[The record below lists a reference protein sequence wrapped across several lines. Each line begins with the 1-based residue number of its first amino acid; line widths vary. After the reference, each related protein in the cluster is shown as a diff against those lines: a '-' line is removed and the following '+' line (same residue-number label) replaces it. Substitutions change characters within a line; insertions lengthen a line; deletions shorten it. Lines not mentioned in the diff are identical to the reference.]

1 MSAAAFASFQ
11 AQVERASFAADRLQ
25 LIESAVEHRHFTS
38 AQVGQLIASLPF
50 GAEKVE
56 AGVILFPRTLD
67 KGNWHVVYD
76 GFDFRVDARNL
87 ARRVAT
93 M

>member
-1 MSAAAFASFQ
+1 MSTATPMLCAMIHAVMSG
-11 AQVERASFAADRLQ
+11 DMP
-25 LIESAVEHRHFTS
+25 IENGAKYRYFTS
-38 AQVGQLIASLPF
+38 AQVGQIIDQLPF

-56 AGVILFPRTLD
+56 AGVMLYPRVLD
-67 KGNWHVVYD
+67 KANWHVVYD